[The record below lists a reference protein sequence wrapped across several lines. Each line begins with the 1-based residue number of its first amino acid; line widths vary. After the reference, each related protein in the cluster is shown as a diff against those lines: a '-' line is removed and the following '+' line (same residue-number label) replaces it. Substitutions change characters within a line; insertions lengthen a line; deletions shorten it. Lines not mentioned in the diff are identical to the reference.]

1 MATTT
6 VVGTTDSMTSGLRRV
21 RPLFG
26 GAALATLLII
36 GSACSS
42 KSDTA
47 DTTAPPTGGTTVP
60 VATVPDSTVA
70 SNVNPVLLLQDA
82 LKGVE
87 AGYHFTSVVS
97 ANGKETLRLDGD
109 QIGPAARFDANAGG
123 SLLHYITTDK
133 GTWAQPDG
141 GEWELV
147 NDQPPKTDYVSSLR
161 APVAIAVVGD
171 DGTTVT
177 LKVTVSAATLGTA
190 TTGNADVVVTITSG
204 ALAKMDYSS
213 TVNDV
218 TGSVSTTFG
227 PVKDS
232 TPITAP
238 A

>member
-1 MATTT
+1 
-6 VVGTTDSMTSGLRRV
+6 MTSGLRRV

-42 KSDTA
+42 NSDTA
-47 DTTAPPTGGTTVP
+47 DTTTPLSGGTTVP
-60 VATVPDSTVA
+60 VATIPDSTVA
-70 SNVNPVLLLQDA
+70 SDVNPVLLLQDA
-82 LKGVE
+82 LKGIE

-97 ANGKETLRLDGD
+97 ANGKETLRMEGD
-109 QIGPAARFDANAGG
+109 QIGPAARFVATAGG
-123 SLLHYITTDK
+123 SKLNYITTDK
-133 GTWAQPDG
+133 GTWVQPDG
-141 GEWELV
+141 GDWDQL
-147 NDQPPKTDYVSSLR
+147 NDQPPQTDYVSALR

-171 DGTTVT
+171 DGTTVS

-190 TTGNADVVVTITSG
+190 TSGDADVLVTITSG
-204 ALAKMDYSS
+204 ALAQMDYSS
-213 TVNDV
+213 SANDV
-218 TGSVSTTFG
+218 VGAVSTTFG